1 MRLCRLPAFCIV
13 LLALHC
19 AIRNPQSAIAS
30 QATAPGVAERF
41 DRAVKL
47 QQAGKWAEAEAE
59 YRAVLAA
66 RPNYAEA
73 HANLGAVLIR
83 MDRYKEAI
91 REYETALKLG
101 PNLTPILLNIGLA
114 HYRKGEFKKAVEAFK
129 RFLKSTPDNA
139 QVIQLTAL
147 SLVALGR
154 DEEALQYLDPA
165 LASAPNNPALLY
177 ALGLASLRLR
187 KPMVTGVI
195 EELARVPDGLAFSH
209 LLLGQASIWNSAF
222 EKGIEELEAA
232 AKLDPNL
239 PRLHYSLGLGYFK
252 LARFEEARAAMEAE
266 LKRVPGDVSTMC
278 FLASID
284 DVEGKLEDAL
294 RRLGQALKADPESAQ
309 APAMIGRILMKQG
322 KYAEALQPLQAAAKK
337 DPNEIKNHL
346 NLARVYQ
353 LLGREQ
359 DADRESA
366 EVQRLRNLQLDKDRA
381 IMLEPPDKP

>member
-1 MRLCRLPAFCIV
+1 MRLCRLLAFCVV
-13 LLALHC
+13 LLALQF
-19 AIRNPQSAIAS
+19 AIGNSQFAIAS
-30 QATAPGVAERF
+30 QGAVPGAAARF
-41 DRAVKL
+41 DRALEL
-47 QQAGKWAEAEAE
+47 QRAGKWAEAEAE

-91 REYETALKLG
+91 REYETALKLA
-101 PNLTPILLNIGLA
+101 PNLTPIRLNIGLA
-114 HYRKGEFKKAVEAFK
+114 HYRKGEFGKAVAAFK
-129 RFLKSTPDNA
+129 RFLKSSPDNA
-139 QVIQLTAL
+139 QAIQLTAL

-154 DEEALQYLDPA
+154 DEEALQYLEPA
-165 LASAPNNPALLY
+165 LASAPNDPALLY
-177 ALGLASLRLR
+177 ALGLASLRLK

-195 EELARVPDGLAFSH
+195 EELARLPDGLALSH
-209 LLLGQASIWNSAF
+209 LLHGQASIWNSQF

-266 LKRVPGDVSTMC
+266 LKRFPQDASTLC
-278 FLASID
+278 YIASID
-284 DVEGKLEDAL
+284 EVEGKLDDAL
-294 RRLGQALKADPESAQ
+294 RRLGQALNIDPESAK
-309 APAMIGRILMKQG
+309 APAIIGRILMKQG
-322 KYAEALQPLQAAAKK
+322 KYAVALQPLQAAAKK
-337 DPNEIKNHL
+337 DPNEIKNHY

-366 EVQRLRNLQLDKDRA
+366 EIQRLRNLQFDKDRA

>member
-1 MRLCRLPAFCIV
+1 MRLCRQRAICFV
-13 LLALHC
+13 LLALQF
-19 AIRNPQSAIAS
+19 AIRNSQFTVAS
-30 QATAPGVAERF
+30 QGAVPDVAATF
-41 DRAVKL
+41 NRAVKL
-47 QQAGKWAEAEAE
+47 QQAGKWVEAEAE
-59 YRAVLAA
+59 YRAVLAV

-83 MDRYKEAI
+83 LDRYKEAI
-91 REYETALKLG
+91 QEYQTALKLA

-114 HYRKGEFKKAVEAFK
+114 HYRKGQFEKAVVAFK
-129 RFLKSTPDNA
+129 RFLKSSPDNA
-139 QVIQLTAL
+139 QAIQLTAL
-147 SLVALGR
+147 SLVVLGR

-165 LASAPNNPALLY
+165 LAAAPNNPALLY

-209 LLLGQASIWNSAF
+209 LLYGQASIWNSRF

-239 PRLHYSLGLGYFK
+239 PRLHYSLGVGYFK

-266 LKRVPGDVSTMC
+266 LRRVPEDASTIC
-278 FLASID
+278 FTASID
-284 DVEGKLEDAL
+284 EVEGKLDDAL
-294 RRLGQALKADPESAQ
+294 GRLGQALKADPESAT

-322 KYAEALQPLQAAAKK
+322 KYAEALQQLQAAAKK
-337 DPNEIKNHL
+337 DPNEIKNHY
-346 NLARVYQ
+346 NLARVY
-353 LLGREQ
+353 LMLGRQQ

-366 EVQRLRNLQLDKDRA
+366 EIKRLRDLQFDKDRA
-381 IMLEPPDKP
+381 TMLEPPDKP